1 MTDMEYRQ
9 LGRSGL
15 TVSAL
20 GLGCNAFGARIDAD
34 RTQQVVDAA
43 IEHGITFFD
52 TADTYGLGASEELLG
67 RALGK
72 RRDDVVVATKFG
84 MDMEGRNGPD
94 WGARASRRY
103 ARRAVEASLRRL
115 GTDHIDLYQIH
126 QLDLVTPLDETL
138 EVMNELVDEGKVR
151 YLGCSNFAGWE
162 VADAFWL
169 ARTRGLRPFVSAQN
183 EYSLY
188 NRSAEE
194 ELVPALARFGMG
206 LLPYFPLA
214 YGLLTG
220 KYRRGERAPE
230 GTRLALAAQAHRLEN
245 ADFDRVD
252 ALQAYADDRGVTL
265 LDVAL
270 GGLAAQPTVG
280 SVIAGA
286 TSAEQVASNVRAA
299 AWRPTGEDAEVLAGL
314 NTARGRGMRHTSFSL
329 R

>member
-1 MTDMEYRQ
+1 MDMEHRQ
-9 LGRSGL
+9 LGQSGL

-20 GLGCNAFGARIDAD
+20 GIGCNAFGARIDAQ

-43 IEHGITFFD
+43 IDHGVTFFD
-52 TADTYGLGASEELLG
+52 TSDTYGLGASEELLG
-67 RALGK
+67 RALGP
-72 RRDDVVVATKFG
+72 RRDDVVIATKFG
-84 MDMEGRNGPD
+84 MDMQGRNGPD

-103 ARRAVEASLRRL
+103 ARKAVEASLRRL

-126 QLDLVTPLDETL
+126 QPDLVTPVEETL

-162 VADAFWL
+162 VVDAHWT
-169 ARTRGLRPFVSAQN
+169 ARTRGLRGFVSAQN

-194 ELVPALARFGMG
+194 ELVPALERLGMS

-220 KYRRGERAPE
+220 KYRRNAEPPAGS
-230 GTRLALAAQAHRLEN
+230 RLSSSAQAHRLEG
-245 ADFDRVD
+245 ADFDRIE
-252 ALQAYADDRGVTL
+252 ALERYAEERGVSL
-265 LDVAL
+265 LQVAL
-270 GGLAAQPTVG
+270 GGLAAQRAVG

-286 TSAEQVASNVRAA
+286 TSAAQVGVNVQAA
-299 AWRPTGEDAEVLAGL
+299 AWRPIGEDAEVLAGI
-314 NTARGRGMRHTSFSL
+314 NAMRAPGMRHTSYT
-329 R
+329 RG